1 MHARLA
7 KLHAPTEF
15 KRASINIMRTS
26 ISTLLIVLASVFA
39 TLPAVTQAQAN
50 KTAPPTM
57 QRLEEGEAP
66 AVTIRKSDGGKKVTE
81 KREQGVVTE
90 VQVQSGKSNYKL
102 KQSAGAGNAAAGDAQ
117 SNTVRAAQF
126 TVKEFDLGRKPVAEK
141 KDDTSLQPAPAA
153 VPAPPNSTLSPAK
166 K

>member
-1 MHARLA
+1 M
-7 KLHAPTEF
+7 
-15 KRASINIMRTS
+15 MRTS
-26 ISTLLIVLASVFA
+26 TSSLLILLCSTFA
-39 TLPAVTQAQAN
+39 AMPAITLAQAN
-50 KTAPPTM
+50 KAAPPTM

-66 AVTIRKSDGGKKVTE
+66 AITIRKPDGSKKITE

-126 TVKEFDLGRKPVAEK
+126 TVKEFDFGRKPETEK
-141 KDDTSLQPAPAA
+141 KEDASLQPARA
-153 VPAPPNSTLSPAK
+153 PAPPSSVPPAK

>member
-1 MHARLA
+1 
-7 KLHAPTEF
+7 
-15 KRASINIMRTS
+15 MRTS
-26 ISTLLIVLASVFA
+26 TRCLFLCAALAIPLVA
-39 TLPAVTQAQAN
+39 QPQAN
-50 KTAPPTM
+50 KAAPPTM

-66 AVTIRKSDGGKKVTE
+66 AVTIRNPDSDKKITE

-90 VQVQSGKSNYKL
+90 VQVKTGKSSYKL

-126 TVKEFDLGRKPVAEK
+126 TVHEFDLGRKPVGEK
-141 KDDTSLQPAPAA
+141 QEDNTLQPAP
-153 VPAPPNSTLSPAK
+153 PPPTK

>member
-1 MHARLA
+1 
-7 KLHAPTEF
+7 
-15 KRASINIMRTS
+15 MRTS
-26 ISTLLIVLASVFA
+26 TSTLFTLLLTVFL
-39 TLPAVTQAQAN
+39 TTPAITQAQTSKA
-50 KTAPPTM
+50 APPTM
-57 QRLEEGEAP
+57 QRLEEGETP
-66 AVTIRKSDGGKKVTE
+66 AITIRKSDSGKKVTE

-126 TVKEFDLGRKPVAEK
+126 TIKEFDLGRKPAEEVK
-141 KDDTSLQPAPAA
+141 EDTSLQPAPPP
-153 VPAPPNSTLSPAK
+153 PATK

>member
-1 MHARLA
+1 M
-7 KLHAPTEF
+7 
-15 KRASINIMRTS
+15 
-26 ISTLLIVLASVFA
+26 LLILVGSVFA
-39 TLPAVTQAQAN
+39 ALPAVTQAQAS
-50 KTAPPTM
+50 KPVPPTM

-126 TVKEFDLGRKPVAEK
+126 TVKEFDFGRKPVAEK
-141 KDDTSLQPAPAA
+141 KEDTSLQPAPVAA
-153 VPAPPNSTLSPAK
+153 PSPPNSISPPAK